1 MKTAI
6 CDDEKEFRKI
16 LLNHIN
22 SYFKQRG
29 IDFECYE
36 FSSGE
41 ALLSQNQNFDI
52 VFLDIELGDSNGID
66 IAKQIQQKNKNTII
80 LIVTSYHQYLDA
92 AMDLKVTRYID
103 KPVTQNRIYAALDKA
118 LSEINEN
125 IITLHMKDRRVIRVK
140 QSDIVYVEA
149 KLKKVTVYTV
159 DKEYVIKESLKEL
172 HDILTAAYFAVP
184 HSSYIVNL
192 NYVRDFKRDEFSL
205 DKPYENEKI
214 YVATRKQAEFKRK
227 FLDFIG
233 EDLSYE

>member
-1 MKTAI
+1 MNISI
-6 CDDEKEFRKI
+6 CDDIIEYRLSIKSYANEYFKI
-16 LLNHIN
+16 NHIN
-22 SYFKQRG
+22 CRINMF
-29 IDFECYE
+29 D
-36 FSSGE
+36 SGLK
-41 ALLSQNQNFDI
+41 LLNSNINHDI

>member
-22 SYFKQRG
+22 SYFEQRG

-149 KLKKVTVYTV
+149 KLKKVTVYTF